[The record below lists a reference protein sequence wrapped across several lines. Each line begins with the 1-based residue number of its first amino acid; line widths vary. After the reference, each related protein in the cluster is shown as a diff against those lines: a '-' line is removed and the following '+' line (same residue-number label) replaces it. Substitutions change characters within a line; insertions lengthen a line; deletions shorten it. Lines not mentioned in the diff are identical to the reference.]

1 VTKSFAS
8 QVIGASAS
16 FAPNGTVGDPA
27 PDLEALVR
35 DELFEPADPAAE
47 ALCEEILRRHG
58 DAVAAVL
65 FYGSCLRKRTSE
77 GVLDFYV
84 VVDSYRAAY
93 HSRALAWGNALL
105 PPNVFYLE
113 IDSELGTLRAKY
125 AVMSMRDFARGAKPG
140 GLRSGIWAR
149 FCQPALA
156 VHARDDAARQ
166 AVVGI
171 VSDAILTAVTRSLPL
186 FADGDGDGDVGTA
199 RFTAEALWLRT
210 LGETYAAELRPES
223 PGSVRALYDA
233 DPARYER
240 TARAALTRLYGTES
254 LRGGSDGQVMEIA
267 LPGKS
272 QASAP
277 HGGEIQGPS
286 RGRRLRRS
294 SRGRRLRRLV
304 RGRRLRRLLAKCV
317 YFLQLL
323 KTAAT
328 FGDWLP
334 YALWKLERHTGNKV
348 VLNERQ
354 RRHPFIWGWPLLFRI
369 LRQKD
374 LR

>member
-1 VTKSFAS
+1 LWNPEVTKSFAS
-8 QVIGASAS
+8 PVIGASAS
-16 FAPNGTVGDPA
+16 FAPNGTVDDPA
-27 PDLEALVR
+27 ADLEALVR
-35 DELFEPADPAAE
+35 GELFSPADPAAK

-84 VVDSYRAAY
+84 VVDRYRAAY
-93 HSRALAWGNALL
+93 RSRALAWGNALL

-125 AVMSMRDFARGAKPG
+125 AVMSTRDFARGAKPG
-140 GLRSGIWAR
+140 GIRSGIWAR

-156 VHARDDAARQ
+156 VHTRDDVARQ

-171 VSDAILTAVTRSLPL
+171 VCDAILTAVTRSLPH
-186 FADGDGDGDVGTA
+186 FADTKGETL

-223 PGSVRALYDA
+223 PGSVRTLYDA
-233 DPARYER
+233 NPARYER
-240 TARAALTRLYGTES
+240 TARAALTRLYGATN
-254 LRGGSDGQVMEIA
+254 LRGDTEGQVMEVS
-267 LPGKS
+267 LPQKP

-277 HGGEIQGPS
+277 DGSRLRPS
-286 RGRRLRRS
+286 TRGRGLK
-294 SRGRRLRRLV
+294 
-304 RGRRLRRLLAKCV
+304 RLLAKGV

-323 KTAAT
+323 KTAVT

-334 YALWKLERHTGNKV
+334 YALWNLERHTGNKI

>member
-1 VTKSFAS
+1 
-8 QVIGASAS
+8 
-16 FAPNGTVGDPA
+16 VGDCP
-27 PDLEALVR
+27 PDLQALVR
-35 DELFEPADPAAE
+35 AELFEPADPAAQ

-84 VVDSYRAAY
+84 LVDNYHAAY

-113 IDSELGTLRAKY
+113 IDSEPCTLRAKY
-125 AVMSMRDFARGAKPG
+125 AVMSVRDFARGARPG
-140 GLRSGIWAR
+140 GLRAGVWAR
-149 FCQPALA
+149 FCQPAVA
-156 VHARDDAARQ
+156 VHSRDDAARK

-171 VSDAILTAVTRSLPL
+171 VSDAILTAVARTVPFFDR
-186 FADGDGDGDVGTA
+186 GNGTA
-199 RFTAEALWLRT
+199 RFTAEALWLRV
-210 LGETYAAELRPES
+210 LDETYAAELRPES
-223 PGSVRALYDA
+223 PDAVRVLYDA
-233 DPARYER
+233 DPARYEHA
-240 TARAALTRLYGTES
+240 ARAALALLYGDANPRMEAES
-254 LRGGSDGQVMEIA
+254 PVMETTLPSSA
-267 LPGKS
+267 LAAVP
-272 QASAP
+272 
-277 HGGEIQGPS
+277 
-286 RGRRLRRS
+286 RGRGLRRW
-294 SRGRRLRRLV
+294 
-304 RGRRLRRLLAKCV
+304 LAKCV

-354 RRHPFIWGWPLLFRI
+354 RQHPFIWGWPILFRI
-369 LRQKD
+369 LWHKD